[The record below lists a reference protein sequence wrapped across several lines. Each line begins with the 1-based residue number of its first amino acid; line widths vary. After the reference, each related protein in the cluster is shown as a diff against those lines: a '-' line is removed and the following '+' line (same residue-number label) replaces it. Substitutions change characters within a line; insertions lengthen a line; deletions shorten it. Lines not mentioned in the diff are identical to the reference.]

1 MIVVPALGDDPDS
14 ANVRYL
20 SKLVFGSELVILT
33 VLAEVALPDSAPLN
47 VVQIIVPVPV
57 DPTVSEGTDGSTINC
72 LLPAEFEY

>member
-20 SKLVFGSELVILT
+20 SKLVSGLELVILT

-47 VVQIIVPVPV
+47 VVQ
-57 DPTVSEGTDGSTINC
+57 
-72 LLPAEFEY
+72 